1 MQFPQAQLTDRN
13 RLTGYAVWSLLT
25 AVIDYHR
32 GGIDPQLDLAPDAEQ
47 AVTLEWDLDRPED
60 MPIDYLQWEVR
71 VTINPEL
78 SPTDHKAD
86 LIETTADA
94 EADLLTI
101 QHYSLTVR
109 QLLVALPWIERRE
122 FSKIRGLINA
132 TDCEEYDLKAMSEA
146 MAGANAESEIKE
158 KIISDL
164 SDLHTKMVLTMLQQ
178 DCPMSTPVT
187 GTDKTLG
194 ELCQIAGISEDEI
207 RELQKQT
214 D

>member
-25 AVIDYHR
+25 AVINYDR

-47 AVTLEWDLDRPED
+47 AVTLEWDLDRPDE
-60 MPIDYLQWEVR
+60 MPIDYLQWEAK

-78 SPTDHKAD
+78 DPAGHTVD
-86 LIETTADA
+86 LIETTAEP

-109 QLLVALPWIERRE
+109 QLLVALPWIERGE

-132 TDCEEYDLKAMSEA
+132 TDCEEYGLKVMQEG
-146 MAGANAESEIKE
+146 MAGVI
-158 KIISDL
+158 
-164 SDLHTKMVLTMLQQ
+164 
-178 DCPMSTPVT
+178 
-187 GTDKTLG
+187 
-194 ELCQIAGISEDEI
+194 
-207 RELQKQT
+207 QKGS
-214 D
+214 